1 MISLFGYSLHALY
14 PLAILGIPL
23 GGAFLVYVYRSL
35 GDSKKTV
42 ISSLFLLKDL
52 PRASPGRKK
61 FIPPPQFWI
70 ELLCCL
76 TLALAAAGIV
86 AERQGEHIAIVLDT
100 SLSMSSTTTQ
110 GQSRLDQAK
119 KQALSH
125 LAQSSHYTRFT
136 VFEARG
142 TAHRL
147 TTEEVSSSEAADAIE
162 KVSYAVEQDRL
173 SATFESL
180 YSSGDFDG
188 VWLYTDHPIT
198 KSDQDPNAPPTR
210 ITSLPSS
217 SDRSTEVNLW
227 ISDIVESSA
236 DGGSN
241 LQVYIQGSTP
251 APVSATVTVS
261 CYLRSLKEQLGAP
274 ISKQVSISHGSPMA
288 VRIDSLPSTWRFCK
302 ATVIPNSTTLHD
314 SIANDNI
321 AWIIHASTQQQFYLR
336 SSIPLQQL
344 GLDKLKTPTI
354 LQEPRSNE
362 LQEDPPAIKQ
372 PTIFHRT
379 SLPETAPPPTFAI
392 LPPAG
397 KLPWGGSIS
406 QEEVKGGEIT
416 RWSTSHP
423 ILQYL
428 NVPTLILPSARIV
441 NCPDTATPILFSRE
455 GSIGCAG
462 ESPSGRYVI
471 LGFEVF
477 PFDGARSPAASILAL
492 NILKWLLQDVS
503 LENRPRPPGYQLLP
517 AGTVTATEVDSNR
530 IISDFDDSR
539 RIFLK
544 GSSLIEFL
552 DKSGN
557 STGQAASLFSSS
569 YESDVRNESVLNV
582 SLTTE
587 KAKEKRNTSS
597 DVWRYIAI
605 VASILLALD
614 IYRKLRGRSRW
625 EAP

>member
-23 GGAFLVYVYRSL
+23 GAAFLVFVYRSL

-76 TLALAAAGIV
+76 ALALAAAGIV
-86 AERQGEHIAIVLDT
+86 AERQGDHIAIVLDT
-100 SLSMSSTTTQ
+100 SLSMSSTNPE
-110 GQSRLDQAK
+110 GQSRLEQAK
-119 KQALSH
+119 IQALTH
-125 LAQSSHYTRFT
+125 LAQTSRHTRFT

-142 TAHRL
+142 TAIRL
-147 TTEEVSSSEAADAIE
+147 TSEEVSFSAASDAIK
-162 KVSYAVEQDRL
+162 KVSYSVEQDRL

-198 KSDQDPNAPPTR
+198 KSEQSPDAPSTR

-217 SDRSTEVNLW
+217 QERSNEKNLW
-227 ISDIVESSA
+227 ISDIVDSSNEA
-236 DGGSN
+236 SSDLRIS
-241 LQVYIQGSTP
+241 LQGSVP

-261 CYLRSLKEQLGAP
+261 CYRSSINEQVGTT
-274 ISKQVSISHGSPMA
+274 ISKQVTILNGSPSA
-288 VRIDSLPSTWRFCK
+288 VTIDSLPAEWRFCK
-302 ATVIPNSTTLHD
+302 ATVIPSSTTVHD
-314 SIANDNI
+314 SIIEDNL

-336 SSIPLQQL
+336 SSLTPLQL
-344 GLDKLKTPTI
+344 GLDKLKTPSI
-354 LQEPRSNE
+354 LEEPRSADS
-362 LQEDPPAIKQ
+362 QRDRATTTR

-379 SLPETAPPPTFAI
+379 TLPESAPPPTFAI

-397 KLPWGGSIS
+397 ELPWGGSIS
-406 QEEVKGGEIT
+406 PEEIKEGEIT

-428 NVPTLILPSARIV
+428 NVPTLVLPSARIV
-441 NCPDTATPILFSRE
+441 TCPETATPILFSRE

-462 ESPSGRYVI
+462 ESPSGRFVI

-477 PFDGARSPAASILAL
+477 PFDGARSPAASILVL
-492 NILKWLLQDVS
+492 NILKWLLQDLS

-517 AGTVTATEVDSNR
+517 AGTVTAKEVETNR
-530 IISDFDDSR
+530 VTSDFDDSR
-539 RIFLK
+539 RMFLK
-544 GSSLIEFL
+544 GSSLIDFL
-552 DKSGN
+552 DKDGN
-557 STGQAASLFSSS
+557 STGQAASLFSSA
-569 YESDVRNESVLNV
+569 YESEVRNESVLNV
-582 SLTTE
+582 SLSTE
-587 KAKEKRNTSS
+587 KTKEKKNTSS
-597 DVWRYIAI
+597 DLWRYLATIAI
-605 VASILLALD
+605 ILLSLD
-614 IYRKLRGRSRW
+614 LYRKLRGRSRW